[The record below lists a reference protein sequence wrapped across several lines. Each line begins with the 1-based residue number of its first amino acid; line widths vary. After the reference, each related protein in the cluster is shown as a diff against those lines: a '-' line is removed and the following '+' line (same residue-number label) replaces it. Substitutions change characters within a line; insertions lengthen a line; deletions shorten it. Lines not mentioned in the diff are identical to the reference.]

1 MAPAEG
7 DRVKK
12 HWLPAAWERL
22 RRPSAAGI
30 GNARWRVFAASCALL
45 GLVAHLGLLPW
56 FLWRGV
62 PELVWYSLATL
73 PVYLFAVWVFV
84 LNPSLGRRW
93 HLLGTLG
100 VGLELLG
107 QGTLAT
113 WLLGWGAGFHYY
125 LLLVPLVILFSPFGK
140 PLQRALLSAAVGL
153 GYLALWDL
161 GSRQAPVYALGADEL
176 RLYLLANFALVFVV
190 VMAIGFLFERAA
202 TRMERELEWER
213 ERSEQ
218 LLLNTL
224 PALIARALK
233 ERPGEAI
240 AERHAEV
247 SVLFC
252 DIVGFTRLSER
263 LSPERLVAILNRVFT
278 GFDDL
283 ADRYGVEKIKTI
295 GDAYMVAAGLPEP
308 NEDHAGAL
316 ANMAL
321 DMIDQVRALCG
332 ELGEALDVRIGLHS
346 GPVVAGVIGR
356 RKFAY
361 DLWGDVV
368 NTAARMESHGVP
380 GAIQVTEATA
390 QRLGGRYA
398 LAPRGEMEIKGKGPM
413 RVYLL
418 QGRAG

>member
-1 MAPAEG
+1 MT
-7 DRVKK
+7 
-12 HWLPAAWERL
+12 HWLPEAWRRL
-22 RRPSAAGI
+22 RRPSGAAI
-30 GNARWRVFAASCALL
+30 GNPRWRVFAASCALL

-56 FLWRGV
+56 FLWRGI
-62 PELVWYSLATL
+62 PELVWYSLLTL
-73 PVYLFAVWVFV
+73 PVYLLALWVFV
-84 LNPSLGRRW
+84 LQPGLSRRW
-93 HLLGTLG
+93 HLAGTLG

-140 PLQRALLSAAVGL
+140 PSQRALLSTAVGL
-153 GYLALWDL
+153 AYLALWDA
-161 GSRQAPVYALGADEL
+161 SARHAPVYALGEGEL
-176 RLYLLANFALVFVV
+176 RGYLVGNFALVFVV

-202 TRMERELEWER
+202 TRMERELEH
-213 ERSEQ
+213 ERSRSER

-224 PALIARALK
+224 PAAIAQRLK
-233 ERPGEAI
+233 DAPDEAI

-252 DIVGFTRLSER
+252 DIVGFTQLAEK
-263 LSPERLVAILNRVFT
+263 LPAEDLVDILNRVFT
-278 GFDDL
+278 AFDDI
-283 ADRYGVEKIKTI
+283 ADRHGVEKIKTI

-308 NEDHAGAL
+308 RTDHAAAL
-316 ANMAL
+316 ASVAL
-321 DMIDQVRALCG
+321 EMVAVVQLLRA
-332 ELGEALDVRIGLHS
+332 ELGSGLDVRIGIHS

-380 GAIQVTEATA
+380 GAVQLTQATA
-390 QRLGGRYA
+390 SLLGAGFT
-398 LAPRGEMEIKGKGPM
+398 LVPRGEMQVKGKGAM
-413 RVYLL
+413 SVFLLGSRVT
-418 QGRAG
+418 

>member
-1 MAPAEG
+1 
-7 DRVKK
+7 VKN

-22 RRPSAAGI
+22 RRPSAAAVGH
-30 GNARWRVFAASCALL
+30 ARWRVFAASCALL
-45 GLVAHLGLLPW
+45 GLVAHLVLLPW

-84 LNPSLGRRW
+84 LHPERGRDW

-125 LLLVPLVILFSPFGK
+125 LLLVPLVVLFSPFGT
-140 PLQRALLSAAVGL
+140 PLLRALLSAAVGL
-153 GYLALWDL
+153 GYLALWDAS
-161 GSRQAPVYALGADEL
+161 GRQAPVYVLGADEL
-176 RLYLLANFALVFVV
+176 RGYLVANFALVFVV

-202 TRMERELEWER
+202 TRMERELAWER
-213 ERSEQ
+213 ERSEL

-263 LSPERLVAILNRVFT
+263 LSPEELVAILNRVFT

-308 NEDHAGAL
+308 NADHAGAL
-316 ANMAL
+316 AYMAL
-321 DMIDQVRALCG
+321 DMMDQVRALCA
-332 ELGEALDVRIGLHS
+332 ELGETLDVRIGLHS

-368 NTAARMESHGVP
+368 NTAARMESHGIP

-390 QRLGGRYA
+390 RLLGARFV

-413 RVYLL
+413 PVFLL
-418 QGRAG
+418 RSRAA

>member
-1 MAPAEG
+1 MN
-7 DRVKK
+7 
-12 HWLPAAWERL
+12 HWLFAAWERL
-22 RRPSAAGI
+22 RRPPAAGV

-45 GLVAHLGLLPW
+45 GTGAHLLLLPW

-73 PVYLFAVWVFV
+73 PVYVFAVWVFV

-93 HLLGTLG
+93 HLVGTLG

-113 WLLGWGAGFHYY
+113 WLLGWGSGFHYY
-125 LLLVPLVILFSPFGK
+125 LLLAPLVVLFSPFGT
-140 PLQRALLSAAVGL
+140 PLLRALLAAAIGVGYL
-153 GYLALWDL
+153 MLWNDSLRHVPAYTLSPDELRGYLA
-161 GSRQAPVYALGADEL
+161 
-176 RLYLLANFALVFVV
+176 ANFAVVFVV

-218 LLLNTL
+218 LLRNTL
-224 PALIARALK
+224 PASIARLLK
-233 ERPGEAI
+233 DQPDQPI
-240 AERHAEV
+240 AERHDDV

-263 LSPERLVAILNRVFT
+263 LEPEQLVAILNRVFSH
-278 GFDDL
+278 FDDL
-283 ADRYGVEKIKTI
+283 ADRYRVEKIKTI

-308 NEDHAGAL
+308 CHDAAGL
-316 ANMAL
+316 LGEMAL
-321 DMIDQVRALCG
+321 EMMASVHALRD
-332 ELGEALDVRIGLHS
+332 ELGEPLDVRIGIHS
-346 GPVVAGVIGR
+346 GSVVAGVIGR

-368 NTAARMESHGVP
+368 NTASRMESHGEP
-380 GAIQVTEATA
+380 GTIQVTEATA
-390 QRLGGRYA
+390 RRLADRFV
-398 LAPRGEMEIKGKGPM
+398 LSPRGEMAIKGKGAM
-413 RVYLL
+413 TVYVL
-418 QGRAG
+418 QSRAR

>member
-1 MAPAEG
+1 MT
-7 DRVKK
+7 
-12 HWLPAAWERL
+12 HWLPAAWRRL
-22 RRPSAAGI
+22 RRPDAAGT

-45 GLVAHLGLLPW
+45 GLLAHLTLLPW

-62 PELVWYSLATL
+62 PELVIYNLATL
-73 PVYLFAVWVFV
+73 PVYLLAAWVFV
-84 LNPSLGRRW
+84 FRPGLPRRW
-93 HLLGTLG
+93 HLTGTVG
-100 VGLELLG
+100 VGLELAG
-107 QGTLAT
+107 QGALAT

-153 GYLALWDL
+153 GYLALWEA
-161 GSRQAPVYALGADEL
+161 SNRIAPVYALSPDEL
-176 RLYLLANFALVFVV
+176 RGYLIANFALVFVV

-202 TRMERELEWER
+202 TRMEGELEWER
-213 ERSEQ
+213 QRSER

-224 PALIARALK
+224 PAAIAQRLK
-233 ERPGEAI
+233 EQPGEAI

-263 LSPERLVAILNRVFT
+263 LPPERLVELLNRVFT
-278 GFDDL
+278 AFDDL
-283 ADRYGVEKIKTI
+283 ADAHGVEKIKTI

-308 NEDHAGAL
+308 RADHAAAL
-316 ANMAL
+316 ADLAL
-321 DMIDQVRALCG
+321 GMVAAVRTLREETGA
-332 ELGEALDVRIGLHS
+332 ALDVRIGIHS

-368 NTAARMESHGVP
+368 NTAARMESHGVA
-380 GAIQVTEATA
+380 GAVQVTQATA
-390 QRLGGRYA
+390 DLLGGSLPLR
-398 LAPRGEMEIKGKGPM
+398 PRGSVAIKGKGEM
-413 RVYLL
+413 AVYLL
-418 QGRAG
+418 EPAG

>member
-1 MAPAEG
+1 MT
-7 DRVKK
+7 

-45 GLVAHLGLLPW
+45 GLGAHLVLLPW

-73 PVYLFAVWVFV
+73 PVYLFAAWVFV
-84 LNPSLGRRW
+84 LHPTLGRRW
-93 HLLGTLG
+93 HLLGTIG

-113 WLLGWGAGFHYY
+113 WLLGWGSGFHYY
-125 LLLVPLVILFSPFGK
+125 LLLVPLVVLFSPFGT

-153 GYLALWDL
+153 GYLALWDAS
-161 GSRQAPVYALGADEL
+161 GRQTSVYTLSPEEL
-176 RLYLLANFALVFVV
+176 RGYLAANFALVFVV

-213 ERSEQ
+213 GRSEQ

-224 PALIARALK
+224 PALIARTLK

-240 AERHAEV
+240 AERHADV

-263 LSPERLVAILNRVFT
+263 LEPEQVVAILNRVFT

-283 ADRYGVEKIKTI
+283 ADRHGVEKIKTI

-308 NEDHAGAL
+308 DPDHAGTL
-316 ANMAL
+316 AAMAL
-321 DMIDQVRALCG
+321 EMMALVQSLCD
-332 ELGEALDVRIGLHS
+332 ELGEELDVRIGLHS

-368 NTAARMESHGVP
+368 NTAARMESHGLP
-380 GAIQVTEATA
+380 GAIQLTEATA
-390 QRLGGRYA
+390 QRLGGRFA

-413 RVYLL
+413 SVYLL
-418 QGRAG
+418 QPGAT